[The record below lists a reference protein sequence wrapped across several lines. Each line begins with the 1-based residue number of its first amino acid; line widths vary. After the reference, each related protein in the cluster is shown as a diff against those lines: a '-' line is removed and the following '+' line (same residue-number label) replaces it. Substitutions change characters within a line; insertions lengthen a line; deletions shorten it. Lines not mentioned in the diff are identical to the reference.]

1 MVNKVF
7 RLKGELESSASI
19 MVLVCLLESCANE
32 VEERHSLRK
41 SQKAKCIYGNMTA
54 NLNL

>member
-1 MVNKVF
+1 MF